1 MFGSVSV
8 FVVIAALVDRLYRG
22 QPRSREDEKFQLQE
36 KVDEVL
42 HILRG
47 LTADAPDS
55 SRASSATDTRRGD
68 RGMMKVAPLNGD
80 TKDDHRG
87 IPVAGSSHDHSV
99 YTKVLPFDEI
109 ECDTRD
115 AEETGPSEVARHA
128 FGNSEF
134 I

>member
-8 FVVIAALVDRLYRG
+8 FVVVAALVDRLYRG
-22 QPRSREDEKFQLQE
+22 QPRSREDEKFQLQG

-55 SRASSATDTRRGD
+55 SRASSATDTHRGN
-68 RGMMKVAPLNGD
+68 RGRMKVAPLNGD
-80 TKDDHRG
+80 AKDDRG
-87 IPVAGSSHDHSV
+87 VPVAGASHDHSV
-99 YTKVLPFDEI
+99 YTEVLPFDEI
-109 ECDTRD
+109 EYSGVMRD
-115 AEETGPSEVARHA
+115 AEQTSEDA